1 MGRGGPENRAKSS
14 VTPLSKSD
22 VSARPGSN
30 PWPIV
35 DFSTSLE
42 SSSQVLPDAMLILA
56 KFTLLLL
63 LALLAC
69 NSGPFFLG

>member
-1 MGRGGPENRAKSS
+1 MGRGGPENRAKSRVAPS
-14 VTPLSKSD
+14 SNSD
-22 VSARPGSN
+22 VSDRPGSN

-35 DFSTSLE
+35 DFSTFLE

-63 LALLAC
+63 LALVAC
-69 NSGPFFLG
+69 DSSPFFLG